1 VINEARK
8 MSESRKKCVFN
19 LIEEEE
25 EEEEAS
31 GYK

>member
-8 MSESRKKCVFN
+8 MSESRNKCVFN
-19 LIEEEE
+19 VMQQE
-25 EEEEAS
+25 EEEEAI